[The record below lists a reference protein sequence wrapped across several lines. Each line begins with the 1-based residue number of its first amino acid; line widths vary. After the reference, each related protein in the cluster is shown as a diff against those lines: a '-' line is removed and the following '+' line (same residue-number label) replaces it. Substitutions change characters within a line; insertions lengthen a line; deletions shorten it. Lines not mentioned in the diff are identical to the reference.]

1 MIRYLKSIPTRY
13 SLSLPRLTLLIFL
26 SLISLSSFAQKP
38 KIDDLTDDQIK
49 EFMQKAQAS
58 GMNESQIE
66 KAALMQGY
74 SPADVAKMRDR
85 LSKLASD
92 NADLKRIAGEKVI
105 QSKVA
110 EHDMTN
116 DLEFLK
122 QIETENKVVSVKRE
136 YQTGSGKMELNIK
149 GGDKKFLI
157 PVLIVFGLIV
167 IAILLAI
174 FH

>member
-1 MIRYLKSIPTRY
+1 MEENNKLKRFDNEALPAFFK
-13 SLSLPRLTLLIFL
+13 SLSEDQ
-26 SLISLSSFAQKP
+26 QKTY
-38 KIDDLTDDQIK
+38 L
-49 EFMQKAQAS
+49 E
-58 GMNESQIE
+58 
-66 KAALMQGY
+66 
-74 SPADVAKMRDR
+74 
-85 LSKLASD
+85 KLASD

-136 YQTGSGKMELNIK
+136 YNTGSGKMELNIK

-157 PVLIVFGLIV
+157 PVLIVVGLIT